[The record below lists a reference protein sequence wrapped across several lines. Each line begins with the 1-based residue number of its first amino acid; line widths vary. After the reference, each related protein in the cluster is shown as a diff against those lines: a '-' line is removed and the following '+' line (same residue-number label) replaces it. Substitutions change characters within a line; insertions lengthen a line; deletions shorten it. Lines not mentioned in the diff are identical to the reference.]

1 MNLDDRVSFFS
12 GSTMTVMLTAPFYDM
27 AMAVVLGLLG
37 GFAGMVGKEVFYY
50 FKRKWPKQ

>member
-1 MNLDDRVSFFS
+1 MNLDDKVSFFS